1 MEEFDVANILTRSCK
16 LVPSRPRLEEE
27 QILLAKIV
35 TYTSLQSYK
44 VVLFV
49 QSGLVCLQRARDFEF
64 WVQIFDSV
72 TGSWKTKKLVELP
85 YHNNWTLSSAVYF
98 NGALYM
104 VAGNGTTRLVAFD
117 MEEETLT
124 ELNTEA
130 LGDYGGP
137 IDGKYMEFVEQ
148 LVVCNGNMFAI
159 CKGGTFTLG
168 SDIYIW
174 VQKVALSK
182 GRLSIV
188 EQGRPG
194 FFNLTRSNEPV
205 AYGGLVYFWAKDSR
219 YDSHD
224 RILVNDVLEKSWGRL
239 PSCTNGLYT
248 GCCFNQL

>member
-1 MEEFDVANILTRSCK
+1 MEGAPVFYLVFDSKEVPRTRSSMEEFNVANILTRSCK
-16 LVPSRPRLEEE
+16 LLPSRPRLEEE
-27 QILLAKIV
+27 QILLARIV

-49 QSGLVCLQRARDFEF
+49 QAVQRAGYVEL
-64 WVQIFDSV
+64 WEQIFDSV

-85 YHNNWTLSSAVYF
+85 YDNNWTLSSAVYF

-124 ELNTEA
+124 ELKR
-130 LGDYGGP
+130 GY
-137 IDGKYMEFVEQ
+137 
-148 LVVCNGNMFAI
+148 
-159 CKGGTFTLG
+159 FTLG

-205 AYGGLVYFWAKDSR
+205 SYGGLVYFWAKDSR

-248 GCCFNQL
+248 GCCFNQV